1 VTGVPSPGWDPDD
14 LLDVRDLSVR
24 FSDGQGSV
32 TALDGLSLVLRRGET
47 VGIVGESGA
56 GKTVTVRAIMG
67 LLPPAASV
75 SGSVRLW
82 GTELVG
88 LPERRF
94 RRYRGTEMGMVFQE
108 ASRSLNPT
116 IRIGQ
121 QIAEAVRVHQ
131 SISRRAAGERAV
143 ELLERVGVAEPAAR
157 ARDLPYRL
165 APLVRQKALVA
176 MAIACGPKLL
186 IADEAGSSL
195 DRSERAQM
203 SSLLQELQH
212 ELEMAMILVSHDV
225 GPELTE
231 ADRVLTLCG
240 GQVLERASGAT
251 LKTGP
256 RVPYTRLLLN
266 SSAVLTRKAP
276 PPPTPQAPVRPP
288 RMFSRRMP
296 LRSLAPTTRPARPQV
311 RSESPLGVGCAFASR
326 CPNSQAHCREAMP
339 PLKEYEYGHEW
350 ACWFPLNPPATSS
363 DA

>member
-1 VTGVPSPGWDPDD
+1 MTGVPSPGWDPDD

-24 FSDGQGSV
+24 FSDGDRSV
-32 TALDGLSLVLRRGET
+32 PALDGLSLVLRQGET

-67 LLPPAASV
+67 LLPPVASV

-82 GTELVG
+82 GTELIG

-94 RRYRGTEMGMVFQE
+94 RRFRGTEMGMVFQE

-116 IRIGQ
+116 LRVGQ

-131 SISRRAAGERAV
+131 SISRRAASERAV
-143 ELLERVGVAEPAAR
+143 ELLERVGVAEAAAR

-165 APLVRQKALVA
+165 APLARQKALVA
-176 MAIACGPKLL
+176 MAIACSPKLL

-195 DRSERAQM
+195 DRSERAEM
-203 SSLLQELQH
+203 AALLRDLQH

-225 GPELTE
+225 GPELSG

-240 GQVLERASGAT
+240 GQVLERASGET

-266 SSAVLTRKAP
+266 SSAVLTRRAP
-276 PPPTPQAPVRPP
+276 PPPPQAPVRPP

-296 LRSLAPTTRPARPQV
+296 LRLTAPTRPTRPQV

-326 CPNSQAHCREAMP
+326 CPSSQLRCREAMP

-350 ACWFPLNPPATSS
+350 ACWFPLNPPATSN
-363 DA
+363 A